1 MGFRSYIIEVR
12 VSPIGDTLF
21 GLGGA
26 GLVVN
31 EIYIG
36 GYSNI
41 SAIIQIYRLS
51 GKKRQL
57 SQTLF

>member
-1 MGFRSYIIEVR
+1 MGFGSDVIEEM
-12 VSPIGDTLF
+12 VSPCGDTIF
-21 GLGGA
+21 GCGGA

-36 GYSNI
+36 DYSNI
-41 SAIIQIYRLS
+41 STFW
-51 GKKRQL
+51 KKRQL

>member
-1 MGFRSYIIEVR
+1 

>member
-1 MGFRSYIIEVR
+1 MGFGSDVIEVG

-21 GLGGA
+21 VLDGGNR
-26 GLVVN
+26 VVN

-36 GYSNI
+36 DYRDI

-51 GKKRQL
+51 GKKRKL
-57 SQTLF
+57 SQTFF